1 MSYNLSS
8 SKYARENIRDLNEE
22 RKEEIMRELQD
33 ELDNM
38 KAKYKL
44 EQRDKNSQK
53 LSDIKSLGTLTNRDR
68 EQVGYQNNKDY
79 QEEIESNRDI
89 LKKSKFREQNF
100 HKNPE

>member
-8 SKYARENIRDLNEE
+8 SKYARENIRHLNEG
-22 RKEEIMRELQD
+22 RKEEIIRELQD

-79 QEEIESNRDI
+79 QEEIGSNRDI

-100 HKNPE
+100 QKNPE